1 MAAKKN
7 TEPSRYTS
15 SLHLIAAIA
24 LITAAVAGIVWLVT
38 NSQIGGWDVRNNLWA
53 PSHLL
58 LNGQSPYDLSSL
70 YELGAAVWLPMAI
83 GAFFP
88 LGALPHEQAAMV
100 WLLTSLAAV
109 VGIVWLVADRQR
121 PLPLLFGLA
130 LLMVYLY
137 PRTIA
142 HLLLGQFSLL
152 AVLLYLLSRHLLL
165 RQYIWLSALLVAL
178 ALTKPQLGIFALSG
192 LLIAAY
198 RLDATRGTL
207 RFAAAIVTWIGLL
220 TLPLFLLYPAWIP
233 DFIQALRENQSWLQ
247 PSLFSLL
254 PIWLGWPGRLMWA
267 LLFVLLLSLNGWLW
281 WKWPCL
287 ETLCWSLALTPLA
300 SPYIWSWDFVLLL
313 PLLVWGIFHFRS
325 LTARGTLIVGYLI
338 NWGLMFWTIL
348 GSDGSD
354 HHFWWA
360 SWFIVSIALI
370 AQLIE
375 RLDTATAHAANLDNK
390 QWLETGTSN

>member
-1 MAAKKN
+1 
-7 TEPSRYTS
+7 
-15 SLHLIAAIA
+15 
-24 LITAAVAGIVWLVT
+24 
-38 NSQIGGWDVRNNLWA
+38 
-53 PSHLL
+53 
-58 LNGQSPYDLSSL
+58 
-70 YELGAAVWLPMAI
+70 
-83 GAFFP
+83 
-88 LGALPHEQAAMV
+88 
-100 WLLTSLAAV
+100 
-109 VGIVWLVADRQR
+109 
-121 PLPLLFGLA
+121 LPLLFGLA

-360 SWFIVSIALI
+360 SWFIVSIAFI

-390 QWLETGTSN
+390 QWLETVTSN